1 MRPRI
6 LLAIHRPDW
15 AFANIARQL
24 ERNLSGEFRFT
35 IAPYET
41 VTGGT
46 YDAVVCFWWPTVP
59 TLRARVPARRY
70 VLALYDEYYWRPT
83 SRIPPL
89 MPPALAAADLIGCG
103 NEGFL
108 DLLRSRFPG
117 QVPPTYVIED
127 GVDTDLFRP
136 KPMPAEF
143 AVGWTGNSGAT
154 AATSGGDERKG
165 YRFIAEACELAGVP
179 LRKVDIAVE
188 IPKSHEE
195 MADWYGG
202 ISVYVNAADS
212 EGAPNTIFE
221 AAATGRPAITTR
233 VGMAQRLVLD
243 GGTGFFL
250 EERSSAAIAAAIRRA
265 QAMGPA
271 GLETMGR
278 LARLSAEAHDWRYKA
293 RYWRTLL
300 AAATH

>member
-1 MRPRI
+1 M
-6 LLAIHRPDW
+6 
-15 AFANIARQL
+15 
-24 ERNLSGEFRFT
+24 
-35 IAPYET
+35 
-41 VTGGT
+41 
-46 YDAVVCFWWPTVP
+46 
-59 TLRARVPARRY
+59 
-70 VLALYDEYYWRPT
+70 
-83 SRIPPL
+83 
-89 MPPALAAADLIGCG
+89 
-103 NEGFL
+103 
-108 DLLRSRFPG
+108 
-117 QVPPTYVIED
+117 
-127 GVDTDLFRP
+127 
-136 KPMPAEF
+136 
-143 AVGWTGNSGAT
+143 
-154 AATSGGDERKG
+154 
-165 YRFIAEACELAGVP
+165 
-179 LRKVDIAVE
+179 E

-212 EGAPNTIFE
+212 EGTPNTIFE

-243 GGTGFFL
+243 GVTGFFL